1 MKNKIGKILL
11 ICLLGIIPT
20 TANAAGFSVNI
31 NCPST
36 SSAGAQISC
45 NISATPSGVTLNGV
59 NGTFNLGSGLTF
71 KGFTASSGFSDY
83 SGGSS
88 SGFVLGKTSGFSST
102 TTLGTLNVAI
112 PSNATSNQ
120 TYTVGLTNVAASDTE
135 YNDYNANSV
144 SATIRIKSNENRLS
158 SLSISGGS
166 INFNPDTTS
175 YSTTIN
181 SQTATISAIKK
192 DSSSSMTGNLGT
204 VSLNYGTNT
213 FKISVTSETG
223 VTRTYTINI
232 TRPDTRSKN
241 NYLSSLVVSNTN
253 ISFNRDTLVYNLST
267 TSDNV
272 QISATKD
279 DNKASVTGTGR
290 FNLNYGTNTYRV
302 NVTAENGSTRTYTI
316 NINREDTRSSNNNLK
331 SLTLSKGNLNF
342 NKSTTTYN
350 VDVDKDTT
358 SVKIEA
364 SLEDVKASFENGFG
378 PRTIN
383 LNPGNNTIY
392 IKVRNEIGNVK
403 TYTININREDGKS
416 SDSTLKE
423 IKLSEGKIDFKTDVL
438 EYKVNVEYDVNTFK
452 IDALPTDGKS
462 KVNITGDEKLKVG
475 ENTFTITVEA
485 ENGKITTYIV
495 KVTRKEEGYKLSTN
509 NYIKSLTIKNHSIDF
524 DKKTY
529 KYTIK
534 TKEKNLD
541 ISVTLDDRKSEYKI
555 SGNKNLKNGSKVL
568 IKVIAEDGSNRT
580 YTLNI
585 KKSNNALIITLIIVI
600 TIITGGAI
608 TFILLKRKKKPE
620 LEQIS
625 AEDFTTIKN
634 NVNIKENTTITNNEL
649 SDNVVEK
656 EKTTEN
662 NDFTGV

>member
-45 NISATPSGVTLNGV
+45 NMSATPSGVTLNGV

-112 PSNATSNQ
+112 PSDATSNQ

-213 FKISVTSETG
+213 FKISVTSEIG

-350 VDVDKDTT
+350 VDVDKDIT

-364 SLEDVKASFENGFG
+364 TLEDVKASFENGFG

-438 EYKVNVEYDVNTFK
+438 EYKINVEYDVNTFK

-485 ENGKITTYIV
+485 ENGKTTTYIV

-534 TKEKNLD
+534 TKEKKLD

>member
-11 ICLLGIIPT
+11 IGLLGIIPT

-36 SSAGAQISC
+36 SSAGTQISC
-45 NISATPSGVTLNGV
+45 NMSATPSGVTLNGV

-279 DNKASVTGTGR
+279 DNKTSVTGTGR

-462 KVNITGDEKLKVG
+462 KVNITGNEKLKVG

-534 TKEKNLD
+534 TKEKKLD

-649 SDNVVEK
+649 SDNVLEK

>member
-45 NISATPSGVTLNGV
+45 NMSATPSGVTLNGV

-112 PSNATSNQ
+112 PSDATSNQ

-192 DSSSSMTGNLGT
+192 DSSSSMIGNLGT

-364 SLEDVKASFENGFG
+364 TLEDVKASFENGFG

-438 EYKVNVEYDVNTFK
+438 EYKINVEYDVNTFK
-452 IDALPTDGKS
+452 IDALPTDVKS

-534 TKEKNLD
+534 TKEKKLD

>member
-11 ICLLGIIPT
+11 IGLLGIIPT

-45 NISATPSGVTLNGV
+45 NMSATPSGVILNGV

-166 INFNPDTTS
+166 ISFNPDTTS

-181 SQTATISAIKK
+181 SQTATISATKK

-213 FKISVTSETG
+213 FKINVTSETG

-241 NYLSSLVVSNTN
+241 NYLSSLAVSNTN
-253 ISFNRDTLVYNLST
+253 ITFNRNTLVYNLST

-364 SLEDVKASFENGFG
+364 SLEDGKSSFENGFG

-392 IKVRNEIGNVK
+392 IKVRNEIGNIK

-438 EYKVNVEYDVNTFK
+438 EYKINVEYDVDTFK
-452 IDALPTDGKS
+452 IEALPTDGKS

-485 ENGKITTYIV
+485 ENGKITTYVV
-495 KVTRKEEGYKLSTN
+495 KVIRKEEGYKLSTN

-534 TKEKNLD
+534 TKEKKLD
-541 ISVTLDDRKSEYKI
+541 ISIILDDRKSEYKI

-568 IKVIAEDGSNRT
+568 IKVIAEDGSTRT

-585 KKSNNALIITLIIVI
+585 EKSNNALIITLIIVI

-634 NVNIKENTTITNNEL
+634 DVNIKENTTITNNEL

>member
-11 ICLLGIIPT
+11 IGLLGIIPT

-45 NISATPSGVTLNGV
+45 NMSATPSGVTLNGV

-112 PSNATSNQ
+112 PSDATSNQ

-213 FKISVTSETG
+213 FKINVTSETG

-241 NYLSSLVVSNTN
+241 NYLSSLAVSNTN
-253 ISFNRDTLVYNLST
+253 ITFNRNTLVYNLST

-364 SLEDVKASFENGFG
+364 TLEDVKASFENGFG

-438 EYKVNVEYDVNTFK
+438 EYKINVEYDVNTFK

-534 TKEKNLD
+534 TKEKKLD

>member
-11 ICLLGIIPT
+11 IGLLGIIPT

-45 NISATPSGVTLNGV
+45 NMSATPSGVTLNGV

-112 PSNATSNQ
+112 PSDATSNQ

-534 TKEKNLD
+534 TKEKKLD

-568 IKVIAEDGSNRT
+568 IKVIGEDGSNRT

>member
-342 NKSTTTYN
+342 NRSTTTYN

-534 TKEKNLD
+534 TKEKKLD

-608 TFILLKRKKKPE
+608 TFILLKRKEKPE

>member
-71 KGFTASSGFSDY
+71 RGFTASSGFSDY

-112 PSNATSNQ
+112 PSDATSNQ

-213 FKISVTSETG
+213 FKISVTSEIG

-350 VDVDKDTT
+350 VDVDKDIT

-364 SLEDVKASFENGFG
+364 TLEDVKASFENGFG

-383 LNPGNNTIY
+383 LNPGNNTIC

-438 EYKVNVEYDVNTFK
+438 EYKINVEYDVNTFK

-485 ENGKITTYIV
+485 ENGKTTTYIV

-534 TKEKNLD
+534 TKEKKLD

-568 IKVIAEDGSNRT
+568 IKVIAEDGSTRT

-585 KKSNNALIITLIIVI
+585 EKSNNALIITLIIVI

-634 NVNIKENTTITNNEL
+634 DVNIKENTTITNNEL

>member
-11 ICLLGIIPT
+11 IGLLGIIPT

-45 NISATPSGVTLNGV
+45 NMSATPSGVTLNGV

-166 INFNPDTTS
+166 ISFNPDTTS

-181 SQTATISAIKK
+181 SQTATISATKK

-213 FKISVTSETG
+213 FKINVTSETG

-241 NYLSSLVVSNTN
+241 NYLSSLAVSNTN
-253 ISFNRDTLVYNLST
+253 ITFNRNTLVYNLST

-364 SLEDVKASFENGFG
+364 TLEDVKASFENGFG

-438 EYKVNVEYDVNTFK
+438 EYKINVEYDVNTFK

-534 TKEKNLD
+534 TKEKKLD

-634 NVNIKENTTITNNEL
+634 DVNIKENTTITNNEL

>member
-112 PSNATSNQ
+112 PSDATSNQ

-192 DSSSSMTGNLGT
+192 DSSSSMIGNLGT

-213 FKISVTSETG
+213 FKISVTSEIG

-534 TKEKNLD
+534 TKEKKLD

-634 NVNIKENTTITNNEL
+634 NVNIKGNTTITNNEL

>member
-45 NISATPSGVTLNGV
+45 NISATPSVVTLNGV

-166 INFNPDTTS
+166 ISFNPDTTS

-181 SQTATISAIKK
+181 SQTATISATKK

-213 FKISVTSETG
+213 FKINVTSETG

-241 NYLSSLVVSNTN
+241 NYLSSLAVSNTN
-253 ISFNRDTLVYNLST
+253 ITFNRNTLVYNLST

-364 SLEDVKASFENGFG
+364 SLEDGKSSFENGFG

-392 IKVRNEIGNVK
+392 IKVRNEIGNIK

-438 EYKVNVEYDVNTFK
+438 EYKINVEYDVDTFK
-452 IDALPTDGKS
+452 IEALPTDGKS

-485 ENGKITTYIV
+485 ENGKITTYVV
-495 KVTRKEEGYKLSTN
+495 KVIRKEEGYKLSTN

-534 TKEKNLD
+534 TKEKKLD
-541 ISVTLDDRKSEYKI
+541 ISIILDDRKSEYKI

-568 IKVIAEDGSNRT
+568 IKVIAEDGSTRT

-585 KKSNNALIITLIIVI
+585 EKSNNALIITLIIVI

-634 NVNIKENTTITNNEL
+634 DVNIKENTTITNNEL

>member
-112 PSNATSNQ
+112 PSDATSNQ

-364 SLEDVKASFENGFG
+364 TLEDVKASFENGFG

-438 EYKVNVEYDVNTFK
+438 EYKINVEYDVNTFK

-485 ENGKITTYIV
+485 ENGKTTTYIV

-534 TKEKNLD
+534 TKEKKLD

-568 IKVIAEDGSNRT
+568 IKVIAEDGSTRT

-585 KKSNNALIITLIIVI
+585 EKSNNALIITLIIVI

-634 NVNIKENTTITNNEL
+634 DVNIKENTTITNNEL

>member
-112 PSNATSNQ
+112 PSDATSNQ

-342 NKSTTTYN
+342 NRSTTTYN

-534 TKEKNLD
+534 TKEKKLD

-608 TFILLKRKKKPE
+608 TFILLKRKEKPE

>member
-11 ICLLGIIPT
+11 IGLLGIIPT

-45 NISATPSGVTLNGV
+45 NMSATPSGVTLNGV

-253 ISFNRDTLVYNLST
+253 ILFNRDTLVYNLST

-279 DNKASVTGTGR
+279 DNKTSVTGTGR

-534 TKEKNLD
+534 TKEKKLD

-649 SDNVVEK
+649 SDNVLEK

>member
-11 ICLLGIIPT
+11 IGLLGIIPT

-45 NISATPSGVTLNGV
+45 NMSATPSGVTLNGV

-166 INFNPDTTS
+166 ISFNPDTTS

-181 SQTATISAIKK
+181 SQTATISATKK

-213 FKISVTSETG
+213 FKINVTSETG

-241 NYLSSLVVSNTN
+241 NYLSSLAVSNTN
-253 ISFNRDTLVYNLST
+253 ITFNRNTLVYNLST

-534 TKEKNLD
+534 TKEKKLD

-568 IKVIAEDGSNRT
+568 IKVIGEDGSNRT

-634 NVNIKENTTITNNEL
+634 NVNIK
-649 SDNVVEK
+649 
-656 EKTTEN
+656 
-662 NDFTGV
+662 

>member
-11 ICLLGIIPT
+11 IGLLGIIPT

-45 NISATPSGVTLNGV
+45 NMSATPSGVTLNGV

-166 INFNPDTTS
+166 ISFNPDTTS

-181 SQTATISAIKK
+181 SQTATISATKK

-213 FKISVTSETG
+213 FKINVTSETG

-241 NYLSSLVVSNTN
+241 NYLSSLAVSNTN
-253 ISFNRDTLVYNLST
+253 ITFNRNTLVYNLST

-290 FNLNYGTNTYRV
+290 FNLNYGINTYRV

-364 SLEDVKASFENGFG
+364 TLEDVKASFENGFG

-438 EYKVNVEYDVNTFK
+438 EYKINVEYDVNTFK
-452 IDALPTDGKS
+452 IDALPTDVKS

-534 TKEKNLD
+534 TKEKKLD
-541 ISVTLDDRKSEYKI
+541 ISIILDDRKSEYKI

-568 IKVIAEDGSNRT
+568 IKVIAEDGSTRT

-585 KKSNNALIITLIIVI
+585 EKSNNALIITLIIVI

-634 NVNIKENTTITNNEL
+634 DVNIKENTTITNNEL

>member
-112 PSNATSNQ
+112 PSDATSNQ

-192 DSSSSMTGNLGT
+192 DSSSSMIGNLGT

-213 FKISVTSETG
+213 FKISVTSEIG

-364 SLEDVKASFENGFG
+364 TLEDVKASFENGFG

-438 EYKVNVEYDVNTFK
+438 EYKINVEYDVNTFK

-534 TKEKNLD
+534 TKEKKLD

-634 NVNIKENTTITNNEL
+634 NVNIKGNTTITNNEL

>member
-45 NISATPSGVTLNGV
+45 NMSATPSGVTLNGV

-112 PSNATSNQ
+112 PSDATSNQ

-166 INFNPDTTS
+166 ISFNPDTTS

-181 SQTATISAIKK
+181 SQTATISATKK

-213 FKISVTSETG
+213 FKINVTSETG

-241 NYLSSLVVSNTN
+241 NYLSSLAVSNTN
-253 ISFNRDTLVYNLST
+253 ITFNRNTLVYNLST

-364 SLEDVKASFENGFG
+364 SLEDGKSSFENGFG

-392 IKVRNEIGNVK
+392 IKVRNEIGNIK

-438 EYKVNVEYDVNTFK
+438 EYKINVEYDVDTFK
-452 IDALPTDGKS
+452 IEALPTDGKS

-485 ENGKITTYIV
+485 ENGKITTYVV
-495 KVTRKEEGYKLSTN
+495 KVIRKEEGYKLSTN

-534 TKEKNLD
+534 TKEKKLD
-541 ISVTLDDRKSEYKI
+541 ISIILDDRKSEYKI

-568 IKVIAEDGSNRT
+568 IKVIAEDGSTRT

-585 KKSNNALIITLIIVI
+585 EKSNNALIITLIIVI

-634 NVNIKENTTITNNEL
+634 DVNIKENTTITNNEL

>member
-112 PSNATSNQ
+112 PSDATSNQ

-364 SLEDVKASFENGFG
+364 TLEDVKASFENGFG

-534 TKEKNLD
+534 TKEKKLD

-649 SDNVVEK
+649 SDNVLEK

>member
-11 ICLLGIIPT
+11 IGLLGIIPT

-45 NISATPSGVTLNGV
+45 NMSATPSGVTLNGV

-181 SQTATISAIKK
+181 SQTATISATKK

-213 FKISVTSETG
+213 FKINVTSETG

-241 NYLSSLVVSNTN
+241 NYLSSLAVSNTN
-253 ISFNRDTLVYNLST
+253 ITFNRNTLVYNLST

-364 SLEDVKASFENGFG
+364 SLEDGKSSFENGFG
-378 PRTIN
+378 LRTIN

-392 IKVRNEIGNVK
+392 IKVRNEIGNIK

-438 EYKVNVEYDVNTFK
+438 EYKINVEYDVDTFK
-452 IDALPTDGKS
+452 IEALPTDGKS

-485 ENGKITTYIV
+485 ENGKITTYVV
-495 KVTRKEEGYKLSTN
+495 KVIRKEEGYKLSTN

-534 TKEKNLD
+534 TKEKKLD
-541 ISVTLDDRKSEYKI
+541 ISIILDDRKSEYKI

-568 IKVIAEDGSNRT
+568 IKVIAEDGSTRT

-585 KKSNNALIITLIIVI
+585 EKSNNALIITLIIVI

-634 NVNIKENTTITNNEL
+634 DVNIKENTTITNNEL

>member
-71 KGFTASSGFSDY
+71 RGFTASSGFSDY

-112 PSNATSNQ
+112 PSDATSNQ

-279 DNKASVTGTGR
+279 DNKTSVTGTGR

-534 TKEKNLD
+534 TKEKKLD
-541 ISVTLDDRKSEYKI
+541 ISVILDDRKSEYKI

-649 SDNVVEK
+649 SDNVLEK

>member
-45 NISATPSGVTLNGV
+45 NMSATPSGVTLNGV

-112 PSNATSNQ
+112 PSDATSNQ

-192 DSSSSMTGNLGT
+192 DSSSSMIGNLGT

-213 FKISVTSETG
+213 FKISVTSEIG

-350 VDVDKDTT
+350 VDVDKDTS

-534 TKEKNLD
+534 TKEKKLD

-649 SDNVVEK
+649 SDNVLEK

>member
-59 NGTFNLGSGLTF
+59 NGTFNFGSGLTF
-71 KGFTASSGFSDY
+71 KEFTASSGFSDY

-112 PSNATSNQ
+112 PSDATSNQ

-192 DSSSSMTGNLGT
+192 DSSSSMIGNLGT

-213 FKISVTSETG
+213 FKISVTSEIG

-364 SLEDVKASFENGFG
+364 TLEDVKASFENGFG

-438 EYKVNVEYDVNTFK
+438 EYKINVEYDVNTFK

-534 TKEKNLD
+534 TKEKKLD

>member
-485 ENGKITTYIV
+485 ENGKTTTYIV

-534 TKEKNLD
+534 TKEKKLD

>member
-112 PSNATSNQ
+112 PSDATSNQ

-192 DSSSSMTGNLGT
+192 DSSSSMIGNLGT

-213 FKISVTSETG
+213 FKISVTSEIG

-267 TSDNV
+267 KSDNV

-534 TKEKNLD
+534 TKEKKLD

>member
-112 PSNATSNQ
+112 PSDATSNQ

-364 SLEDVKASFENGFG
+364 TLEDVKASFENGFG

-438 EYKVNVEYDVNTFK
+438 EYKINVEYDVNTFK

-485 ENGKITTYIV
+485 ENGKTTTYIV
-495 KVTRKEEGYKLSTN
+495 KVTIKEEGYKLSTN

-534 TKEKNLD
+534 TKEKKLD

-568 IKVIAEDGSNRT
+568 IKVIAEDGSTRT

-585 KKSNNALIITLIIVI
+585 EKSNNALIITLIIVI

-634 NVNIKENTTITNNEL
+634 DVNIKENTTITNNEL

>member
-112 PSNATSNQ
+112 PSDATSNQ

-364 SLEDVKASFENGFG
+364 TLEDVKASFENGFG

-438 EYKVNVEYDVNTFK
+438 EYKINVEYDVNTFK

-462 KVNITGDEKLKVG
+462 KVNITGD
-475 ENTFTITVEA
+475 F
-485 ENGKITTYIV
+485 
-495 KVTRKEEGYKLSTN
+495 
-509 NYIKSLTIKNHSIDF
+509 SL
-524 DKKTY
+524 
-529 KYTIK
+529 
-534 TKEKNLD
+534 
-541 ISVTLDDRKSEYKI
+541 ISY
-555 SGNKNLKNGSKVL
+555 
-568 IKVIAEDGSNRT
+568 
-580 YTLNI
+580 
-585 KKSNNALIITLIIVI
+585 
-600 TIITGGAI
+600 
-608 TFILLKRKKKPE
+608 
-620 LEQIS
+620 
-625 AEDFTTIKN
+625 
-634 NVNIKENTTITNNEL
+634 
-649 SDNVVEK
+649 
-656 EKTTEN
+656 
-662 NDFTGV
+662 

>member
-11 ICLLGIIPT
+11 IGLLGIIPT

-45 NISATPSGVTLNGV
+45 NMSATPSGVILNGV

-166 INFNPDTTS
+166 ISFNPDTTS

-279 DNKASVTGTGR
+279 DNKTSVTGTGR

-392 IKVRNEIGNVK
+392 IKVRNEIGNIK

-438 EYKVNVEYDVNTFK
+438 EYKINVEYDVDTFK
-452 IDALPTDGKS
+452 IEALPTDGKS

-485 ENGKITTYIV
+485 ENGKITTYVV
-495 KVTRKEEGYKLSTN
+495 KVIRKEEGYKLSTN

-534 TKEKNLD
+534 TKEKKLD
-541 ISVTLDDRKSEYKI
+541 ISIILDDRKSEYKI

-568 IKVIAEDGSNRT
+568 IKVIAEDGSTRT

-585 KKSNNALIITLIIVI
+585 EKSNNALIITLIIVI

-634 NVNIKENTTITNNEL
+634 DVNIKENTTITNNEL

>member
-11 ICLLGIIPT
+11 IGLLGIIPT

-45 NISATPSGVTLNGV
+45 NMSATPSGVTLNGV

-112 PSNATSNQ
+112 PSDATSNQ

-213 FKISVTSETG
+213 FKINVTSETG

-241 NYLSSLVVSNTN
+241 NYLSSLAVSNTN
-253 ISFNRDTLVYNLST
+253 ITFNRNTLVYNLST

-279 DNKASVTGTGR
+279 DNKTSVTGTGR

-364 SLEDVKASFENGFG
+364 TLEDVKASFENGFG

-438 EYKVNVEYDVNTFK
+438 EYKINVEYDVNTFK

-534 TKEKNLD
+534 TKEKKLD

>member
-112 PSNATSNQ
+112 PSDATSNQ

-192 DSSSSMTGNLGT
+192 DSSSSMIGNLGT

-213 FKISVTSETG
+213 FKISVTSEIG

-302 NVTAENGSTRTYTI
+302 NVIAENGSTRTYTI

-364 SLEDVKASFENGFG
+364 SLEDGKSSFENGFG

-392 IKVRNEIGNVK
+392 IKVRNEIGNIK

-438 EYKVNVEYDVNTFK
+438 EYKINVEYDVDTFK
-452 IDALPTDGKS
+452 IEALPTDGKS

-485 ENGKITTYIV
+485 ENGKITTYVV
-495 KVTRKEEGYKLSTN
+495 KVIRKEEGYKLSTN

-534 TKEKNLD
+534 TKEKKLD
-541 ISVTLDDRKSEYKI
+541 ISIILDDRKSEYKI

-568 IKVIAEDGSNRT
+568 IKVIAEDGSTRT

-585 KKSNNALIITLIIVI
+585 EKSNNALIITLIIVI

-634 NVNIKENTTITNNEL
+634 DVNIKENTTITNNEL

>member
-59 NGTFNLGSGLTF
+59 NGTFNFGSGLTF
-71 KGFTASSGFSDY
+71 KEFTASSGFSDY

-112 PSNATSNQ
+112 PSDATSNQ

-192 DSSSSMTGNLGT
+192 DSSSSMIGNLGT

-213 FKISVTSETG
+213 FKISVTSEIG

-364 SLEDVKASFENGFG
+364 TLEDVKASFENGFG

-438 EYKVNVEYDVNTFK
+438 EYKINVEYDVNTFK

-534 TKEKNLD
+534 TKEKKLD

-634 NVNIKENTTITNNEL
+634 NVNIKGNTTITNNEL

>member
-45 NISATPSGVTLNGV
+45 NISATPSVVTLNGV

-438 EYKVNVEYDVNTFK
+438 EYKVNVEYYVNTFK

-534 TKEKNLD
+534 TKEKKLD

-568 IKVIAEDGSNRT
+568 IKVIAEDGSTRT

-585 KKSNNALIITLIIVI
+585 EKSNNALIITLIIVI

-634 NVNIKENTTITNNEL
+634 DVNIKENTTITNNEL

>member
-11 ICLLGIIPT
+11 IGLLGIIPT

-59 NGTFNLGSGLTF
+59 NGTFNVGNGLTF
-71 KGFTASSGFSDY
+71 KGFTASSGFADY

-102 TTLGTLNVAI
+102 TTLGTLNVSI
-112 PSNATSNQ
+112 PSDATSNQ

-166 INFNPDTTS
+166 ISFNPDTTS

-181 SQTATISAIKK
+181 SSTATISATKK

-213 FKISVTSETG
+213 FKINVTSETG

-241 NYLSSLVVSNTN
+241 NYLSSLAVSNTN
-253 ISFNRDTLVYNLST
+253 ITFNRNTLVYNLST

-331 SLTLSKGNLNF
+331 SLTLSKENLNF

-364 SLEDVKASFENGFG
+364 SLEDGKSSFENGFG

-392 IKVRNEIGNVK
+392 IKVRNEIGNIK

-438 EYKVNVEYDVNTFK
+438 EYKINVEYDVDTFK
-452 IDALPTDGKS
+452 IEALPTDGKS

-568 IKVIAEDGSNRT
+568 IKVIAEDGSTRT

-585 KKSNNALIITLIIVI
+585 EKSNNALIITLIIVI
-600 TIITGGAI
+600 TIIIGGAI

-634 NVNIKENTTITNNEL
+634 DVNIKENTTITNNEL

>member
-88 SGFVLGKTSGFSST
+88 SGVLGKTSGFSST

-112 PSNATSNQ
+112 PSDATSNQ

-166 INFNPDTTS
+166 ISFNPDTTS

-181 SQTATISAIKK
+181 SQTATISATKK

-213 FKISVTSETG
+213 FKINVTSETG

-241 NYLSSLVVSNTN
+241 NYLSSLAVSNTN
-253 ISFNRDTLVYNLST
+253 ITFNRNTLVYNLST

-279 DNKASVTGTGR
+279 DNKTSVTGTGR

-534 TKEKNLD
+534 TKEKKLD

>member
-112 PSNATSNQ
+112 PSDATSNQ

-192 DSSSSMTGNLGT
+192 DSSSSMIGNLGT

-279 DNKASVTGTGR
+279 DNKTSVTGTGR

-534 TKEKNLD
+534 TKEKKLD

-634 NVNIKENTTITNNEL
+634 NVNIKGNTTITNNEL

>member
-11 ICLLGIIPT
+11 IGLLGIIPT

-45 NISATPSGVTLNGV
+45 NMSATPSGVILNGV

-166 INFNPDTTS
+166 ISFNPDTTS

-181 SQTATISAIKK
+181 SQTATISATKK

-213 FKISVTSETG
+213 FKINVTSETG

-241 NYLSSLVVSNTN
+241 NYLSSLAVSNTN
-253 ISFNRDTLVYNLST
+253 ITFNRNTLVYNLST

-392 IKVRNEIGNVK
+392 IKVRNEIGNIK

-438 EYKVNVEYDVNTFK
+438 EYKINVEYDVDTFK
-452 IDALPTDGKS
+452 IEALPTDGKS

-485 ENGKITTYIV
+485 ENGKITTYVV
-495 KVTRKEEGYKLSTN
+495 KVIRKEEGYKLSTN

-534 TKEKNLD
+534 TKEKKLD
-541 ISVTLDDRKSEYKI
+541 ISIILDDRKSEYKI

-568 IKVIAEDGSNRT
+568 IKVIAEDGSTRT

-585 KKSNNALIITLIIVI
+585 EKSNNALIITLIIVI

-634 NVNIKENTTITNNEL
+634 DVNIKENTTITNNEL

>member
-59 NGTFNLGSGLTF
+59 NGTFNLGSGLIF

-144 SATIRIKSNENRLS
+144 SASIRIKSNENRLS

-166 INFNPDTTS
+166 ISFNPDTTS

-181 SQTATISAIKK
+181 SQAATISATKK

-213 FKISVTSETG
+213 FKINVTSETG

-241 NYLSSLVVSNTN
+241 NYLSSLAVSNTN
-253 ISFNRDTLVYNLST
+253 ITFNRNTLVYNLST

-290 FNLNYGTNTYRV
+290 FNLNYGTNTYRI

-358 SVKIEA
+358 SLKIEA

-416 SDSTLKE
+416 SDSTLKD

-438 EYKVNVEYDVNTFK
+438 EYKINVEYDVDTFK
-452 IDALPTDGKS
+452 IEALPTDGKS

-475 ENTFTITVEA
+475 ENIFTITVEA

-534 TKEKNLD
+534 TKEKKLD

-568 IKVIAEDGSNRT
+568 IKVIAEDGSTRT

-585 KKSNNALIITLIIVI
+585 EKSNNALIITLIIVI

-625 AEDFTTIKN
+625 AEDFTIIKN
-634 NVNIKENTTITNNEL
+634 DVNIKENTTITNNEL

>member
-112 PSNATSNQ
+112 PSDATSNQ

-534 TKEKNLD
+534 TKEKKLD

>member
-11 ICLLGIIPT
+11 IGLLGIIPT

-45 NISATPSGVTLNGV
+45 NMSATPSGVTLNGV

-181 SQTATISAIKK
+181 SQTATISATKK

-213 FKISVTSETG
+213 FKINVTSETG

-241 NYLSSLVVSNTN
+241 NYLSSLAVSNTN
-253 ISFNRDTLVYNLST
+253 ITFNRNTLVYNLST

-364 SLEDVKASFENGFG
+364 SLEDGKSSFENGFG

-392 IKVRNEIGNVK
+392 IKVRNEIGNIK

-438 EYKVNVEYDVNTFK
+438 EYKINVEYDVDTFK
-452 IDALPTDGKS
+452 IEALPTDGKS

-485 ENGKITTYIV
+485 ENGKITTYVV
-495 KVTRKEEGYKLSTN
+495 KVIRKEEGYKLSTN

-534 TKEKNLD
+534 TKEKKLD
-541 ISVTLDDRKSEYKI
+541 ISIILDDRKSEYKI

-568 IKVIAEDGSNRT
+568 IKVIAEDGSTRT

-585 KKSNNALIITLIIVI
+585 EKSNNALIITLIIVI

-634 NVNIKENTTITNNEL
+634 DVNIKENTTITNNEL